1 MDQVSIFL
9 LTVAGVFLVGV
20 LGELIFQ
27 RTQVPDAV
35 WLVAVGI
42 LLGPVTGL
50 LRHERLEDIAP
61 FFAALTLIVI
71 LFDGGR
77 HLRGRE
83 LRRSALPAI
92 GLALLAFGL
101 SCAAVAVLAQG
112 GAAVGWLPQPWAL

>member
-1 MDQVSIFL
+1 MDQVSIIL

-35 WLVAVGI
+35 WRVAVGI

-50 LRHERLEDIAP
+50 LRHEWLEDIAP

-71 LFDGGR
+71 LFDGSR
-77 HLRGRE
+77 HLRGGE

-92 GLALLAFGL
+92 GLALLTFGL
-101 SCAAVAVLAQG
+101 SCAAVAGLTQG
-112 GAAVGWLPQPWAL
+112 GAAVGWLPQPWTL